1 MWASSTEP
9 WTSFDR
15 IHVKLKF
22 IYVIQFLKSIS
33 QYRVTFIKGKGKS
46 RLIFPRI
53 SKGHWDNKES
63 LISFLSSS
71 TVSFR
76 FEKNLLV
83 CYPYPLSFS
92 FFVFLECCLVT
103 VSNTWRDSCIIGYDL
118 YSISYSCTLSICL
131 THIKVSYL
139 HPRWCSSTSVAPLQ
153 SKYRTYNDNTL
164 QEILE
169 EKGSSLLIVILTLL
183 RTYVPRLS
191 SVSYRYITSDH
202 LVTFFFFLVSMTTA
216 YWTNASSIWWID
228 AFTRRSCTQRSSL
241 LLLQWRKYFVSLS
254 LSKY

>member
-1 MWASSTEP
+1 MWTSPTEP

-15 IHVKLKF
+15 IHV
-22 IYVIQFLKSIS
+22 IQFLKSIG

-92 FFVFLECCLVT
+92 FFVFLECCLVNRFQH
-103 VSNTWRDSCIIGYDL
+103 VAWQL
-118 YSISYSCTLSICL
+118 YYRVRPLFDFLQLYTQHLSDTHQSVIPTPAMMQQHVCCTFAIEISDI
-131 THIKVSYL
+131 
-139 HPRWCSSTSVAPLQ
+139 
-153 SKYRTYNDNTL
+153 
-164 QEILE
+164 
-169 EKGSSLLIVILTLL
+169 
-183 RTYVPRLS
+183 
-191 SVSYRYITSDH
+191 
-202 LVTFFFFLVSMTTA
+202 
-216 YWTNASSIWWID
+216 
-228 AFTRRSCTQRSSL
+228 
-241 LLLQWRKYFVSLS
+241 
-254 LSKY
+254 